1 MIKRIYSILLIIT
14 LSFSFVQAQNNDCD
28 GTIRIAAESY
38 KIGDF
43 KKVIQNLEPCISKN
57 NTFSKN
63 SYREDAYVLLA
74 STYIAKDSLSR
85 ARKLIEELIDLNPSF
100 QTRSQDLLTFKILV
114 EEIKRGDL
122 EAKVSSVS
130 KVSEN
135 LYEAPASVILVTEE
149 EIKRRGYL
157 DLEALIHDLPGFDI
171 SRSNGILY
179 STIYARGYRSNN
191 TNRMLL
197 LVDGVEENDLW
208 GNIVYLSRQYPISN
222 IKSVE
227 VIYGPA
233 STVYGPNAFA
243 GVISINTKNP
253 TEYIDKD
260 KVIGVSAEAG
270 YGYWNTR
277 YVDATVAADFPQNK
291 ASIAITARLYQSN
304 EQDFSDESW
313 QDFGE
318 RSLSDP
324 FTAIGAGQTME
335 DLYQYRMEISDN
347 SSANTFYQTYAN
359 HSNSNYFDLKVD
371 ANGDSS
377 ISLSPAGLNRA
388 LDIENKLWAA
398 TDYSDRTNAGTF
410 AAKIKIGNLKI
421 GWQYWYKEEGV
432 GTWFND
438 VRQAG
443 TNEGQYWSPYSNFLY
458 ARYDTRLSS
467 ATTFTSFTRYKV
479 HGYLESNVLV
489 GLRGYSNGS
498 LGLTNLLEEED
509 ISWSSFAL
517 TTRSNQMRHENRM
530 IYVPNQNFSLV
541 SGFELRYSAIQD
553 NYATTSNG
561 SSNARDHF
569 FSGDGGIYTQARY
582 QKGELT
588 LTGGLRYDYNKL
600 LDTVGYANSSTG
612 YGSQFNPRLAVVY
625 HPGEYVFKAIF
636 ATAFK
641 DATNFDRYSTVSNQ
655 RDLPNPNLQPE
666 RVFNYEVSA
675 RRFLD
680 KERRSS
686 VEVLGYFAD
695 YTNVIASKSVP
706 FNGSTTN
713 QFQNSGLR
721 EVYGVQ
727 VWANYNYNNTPI
739 GNFSFY
745 GNYTFTHPN
754 DIADEGDVL
763 RDTDGDT
770 LVLNGEALTRA
781 RVGDIARHQFNFGVN
796 YQPTQKWNINLR
808 GNYVGERET
817 GEGTTVTGNLDE
829 FPAYVVF
836 NGAVSYLLPKQGL
849 TMQIVANNILNT
861 QYYSPGLRDADNFRF
876 SSSLPQNRFNLHLRV
891 RWNLS
896 FLDVK

>member
-1 MIKRIYSILLIIT
+1 MIKKIYSILLAIT
-14 LSFSFVQAQNNDCD
+14 LSFSFLQAQNNDCD
-28 GTIRIAAESY
+28 GTIRIAKESF

-43 KKVIQNLEPCISKN
+43 EKVIKNLEPCILDV
-57 NTFSKN
+57 NTFSSN
-63 SYREDAYVLLA
+63 SYREEAYVLLA

-85 ARKLIEELIDLNPSF
+85 ARQLIEQLIDLNPSF
-100 QTRSQDLLTFKILV
+100 QTRNEDLLTFKILV
-114 EEIKRGDL
+114 EEIKSGDSQ
-122 EAKVSSVS
+122 AKVSSVS

-179 STIYARGYRSNN
+179 STIYTRGYRSNN

-233 STVYGPNAFA
+233 STIYGANAFA

-277 YVDATVAADFPQNK
+277 YVDATIAADFPNNT

-304 EQDFSDESW
+304 EQDFSDEPW
-313 QDFGE
+313 QDFEE
-318 RSLSDP
+318 RQLSDP
-324 FTAIGAGQTME
+324 FNPIGAGKTMA
-335 DLYQYRMEISDN
+335 DLYQLRMGITNN
-347 SSANTFYQTYAN
+347 SSANGFYQTYRN
-359 HSNSNYFDLKVD
+359 HSNSSYFNLGID

-377 ISLSPAGLNRA
+377 ISLSTAGLNRV
-388 LDIENKLWAA
+388 LDIENKLWAK
-398 TDYSDRTNAGTF
+398 TDYSDKTNAGTF
-410 AAKIKIGNLKI
+410 TAKIKIGNLKL

-489 GLRGYSNGS
+489 GLKGYSNGS
-498 LGLTNLLEEED
+498 LDLTNLLEEKD

-530 IYVPNQNFSLV
+530 VYVPNQNFSLV

-553 NYATTSNG
+553 NYASTSNG
-561 SSNARDHF
+561 SSNAQDHF

-600 LDTVGYANSSTG
+600 LDTIGYANSSTG
-612 YGSQFNPRLAVVY
+612 YGSQFNPRLAIVY
-625 HPGEYVFKAIF
+625 HPGEYVFKAIY

-655 RDLPNPNLQPE
+655 RDLPNPSLKPE
-666 RVFNYEVSA
+666 RVFNYEISA

-686 VEVLGYFAD
+686 IEILGYFAD
-695 YTNVIASKSVP
+695 YTNVIATKSVDY
-706 FNGSTTN
+706 NNSTTT
-713 QFQNSGLR
+713 QFQNSGFR
-721 EVYGVQ
+721 EVYGIQ
-727 VWANYNYNNTPI
+727 AWANYNYNNTPI
-739 GNFSFY
+739 GNFHFY
-745 GNYTFTHPN
+745 GNYTFTQPN
-754 DIADEGDVL
+754 DIADKGDVL
-763 RDTDGDT
+763 RDSYGDT
-770 LVLNGEALTRA
+770 LFLNGTALTKA
-781 RVGDIARHQFNFGVN
+781 RVGDIAKHQFNFGVN
-796 YQPTQKWNINLR
+796 YQPNRNWNINLR
-808 GNYVGERET
+808 ANYVGERET

-836 NGAVSYLLPKQGL
+836 NGAISYQLIKQGL
-849 TMQIVANNILNT
+849 TIQAVANNILNT

-896 FLDVK
+896 FLEAQ